1 MVRKHTKKVAGRR
14 RRSRTQT
21 RTQKRGGGY
30 GFGGSVLSSVGGPN
44 AGNAMWD
51 SDTGK
56 DCGVAD
62 RGGNNTLAG
71 GRRRGKG
78 KGKKTV
84 GRRRRHRGGAVALQ
98 QPRTGYTFNGS
109 GVAGTADT
117 VPVGSPVIAV

>member
-1 MVRKHTKKVAGRR
+1 MVRKHLTKKIAGRR
-14 RRSRTQT
+14 RRSRTQ
-21 RTQKRGGGY
+21 TQKRGGGY
-30 GFGGSVLSSVGGPN
+30 GFGGSVLSNVGGPN

-56 DCGVAD
+56 DCGVAG

-71 GRRRGKG
+71 GRRRAR
-78 KGKKTV
+78 GKKTA
-84 GRRRRHRGGAVALQ
+84 GRRRGRKHRGGAVALQ

-117 VPVGSPVIAV
+117 VPVGSPVTVV